1 MVLGDTLSSS
11 PHHTSVAS
19 DPNGDS
25 VVVWDTYDTSYGN
38 IWFEAY
44 VPVQGWT
51 ESGVIAANITGASF
65 PHVRSDDGGHFL
77 AIWQQ
82 AHNGHQDVMASWF
95 SFRDGWAVP
104 AAIENIEN
112 ASPRSLALSVGPL
125 GDAAATW
132 LMSDGSV
139 FDVYVCIYDRMTGW
153 GSAQVVD
160 TDENTTMSPDV
171 GVDVGGNVV
180 VLWAQQDGSRYNIWS
195 RRCDASYGWGSP
207 TLIEIDLGYALSPEL
222 SMSSDGFAFAT
233 WAQYDGSGYAVWGSI
248 CSPIGGW
255 SFPAKIGNGT
265 VGDLTYAPEPQVSS
279 AAQGRAI
286 VVWDQLE
293 YGLHRVYSS
302 MYVPGLGWSSQEKVD
317 IEDSLAN
324 SEPQVALSSSGKFT
338 VVWVTYDGQLDHVLS
353 RRYSEQKGWQ
363 PVTPIEISDNSDVA
377 SLALSTDDYGD
388 ALVVWSGS
396 EPTGYVVVS
405 NSYVVDREPPVVHLT
420 SPVKD
425 IVNVKRLNIS
435 GVTDPS
441 ATVII
446 NGFVV
451 AVNSS
456 GNFSF
461 EVGLVEGVNLVYL
474 TASDDAGVT
483 HIVLSITRDTAAPF
497 LTITAPTN
505 NSRTDSSTAIVSGTT
520 EPGVSVAVD
529 DILANVTDNGSFEV
543 LVPLQEGKNL
553 ITVSA
558 TDQAGNSVAEH
569 VTIEYRPRANPA
581 NQYVIILV
589 GAFGLA
595 VAVVVLLYLSRPRKG
610 EKRP

>member
-1 MVLGDTLSSS
+1 
-11 PHHTSVAS
+11 
-19 DPNGDS
+19 
-25 VVVWDTYDTSYGN
+25 VVVWDTYDTSYSS
-38 IWFEAY
+38 IWFEGY
-44 VPVQGWT
+44 SPVQGWT
-51 ESGVIAANITGASF
+51 GSDVIAANITGASF

-77 AIWQQ
+77 AVWQQ
-82 AHNGHQDVMASWF
+82 TNGSHQNVMASWF
-95 SFRDGWAVP
+95 SFLDGWETPV
-104 AAIENIEN
+104 AIENIDN

-132 LMSDGSV
+132 LMSSGSV

-153 GSAQVVD
+153 GTAQVVD

-171 GVDVGGNVV
+171 GVDVDGNVV

-195 RRCDASYGWGSP
+195 RRCDASYGWGSS
-207 TLIEIDLGYALSPEL
+207 TQIEIDPGYALDPEL

-233 WAQYDGSGYAVWGSI
+233 WAQYDGSRYAVWGSH

-265 VGDLTYAPEPQVSS
+265 SENLTDAPEPHVSA

-293 YGLHRVYSS
+293 YGLHRVYCS
-302 MYVPGLGWSSQEKVD
+302 MYVPGAGWSSQEKVD
-317 IEDSLAN
+317 IEDSLAD
-324 SEPQVALSSSGKFT
+324 SEPQVALSSSGKLA
-338 VVWVTYDGQLDHVLS
+338 VVWTRYDGQFEHVLS

-363 PVTPIEISDNSDVA
+363 PVTPIGISDDTDVA
-377 SLALSTDDYGD
+377 SLAVSTDDYGD
-388 ALVVWSGS
+388 ALVVWSGF
-396 EPTGYVVVS
+396 ETTGYVMVA
-405 NSYVVDREPPVVHLT
+405 NIYVVDREPPVVHLT

-441 ATVII
+441 AELII

-461 EVGLVEGVNLVYL
+461 EVGLVEGVNFIYL
-474 TASDDAGVT
+474 TASDDGGIT
-483 HIVLSITRDTAAPF
+483 RIVLSITRDTVAPS

-505 NSRTDSSTAIVSGTT
+505 DSRTDSSTALVSGTT
-520 EPGVSVAVD
+520 EPGATVAVD
-529 DILANVTDNGSFEV
+529 DILVNATENGTFDV
-543 LVPLQEGKNL
+543 LVPLQEGKNI
-553 ITVSA
+553 ITVSS
-558 TDQAGNSVAEH
+558 TDEAGNSVTEQ
-569 VTIEYRPRANPA
+569 VTIEYTPEANEA
-581 NQYVIILV
+581 NQYVIILI
-589 GAFGLA
+589 GAFALAIGL
-595 VAVVVLLYLSRPRKG
+595 VVLVYLGRPRKD
-610 EKRP
+610 

>member
-1 MVLGDTLSSS
+1 M
-11 PHHTSVAS
+11 
-19 DPNGDS
+19 
-25 VVVWDTYDTSYGN
+25 VVWDTYDTSYGS
-38 IWFEAY
+38 IWFEGY
-44 VPVQGWT
+44 DPEQGWT
-51 ESGVIAANITGASF
+51 GSNRIAANITGASF

-77 AIWQQ
+77 AVWQQ
-82 AHNGHQDVMASWF
+82 THNDHQDVMASWF
-95 SFRDGWAVP
+95 SFLDGWETP
-104 AAIENIEN
+104 MAIENIEN

-125 GDAAATW
+125 GNAAATW
-132 LMSDGSV
+132 LMSNGSV

-153 GSAQVVD
+153 GTAQVVD
-160 TDENTTMSPDV
+160 TDENMTMSPSV
-171 GVDVGGNVV
+171 GVDIDGNVV

-207 TLIEIDLGYALSPEL
+207 TPIEIDPGYALNPEL
-222 SMSSDGFAFAT
+222 SMSGDGFAFAT
-233 WAQYDGSGYAVWGSI
+233 WAQYDGSRYAVWGSR

-265 VGDLTYAPEPQVSS
+265 VGDLTDAPEPHVS
-279 AAQGRAI
+279 AAVQGRAI
-286 VVWDQLE
+286 VVWDQVE
-293 YGLHRVYSS
+293 YGLHRVYSC
-302 MYVPGLGWSSQEKVD
+302 MYVPGAGWSSQEKVD

-338 VVWVTYDGQLDHVLS
+338 VVWTRDDGQFEHVLS

-363 PVTPIEISDNSDVA
+363 PVTPIEISDDTDVA

-388 ALVVWSGS
+388 AIAVWSRF
-396 EPTGYVVVS
+396 EPAGYIVVS

-425 IVNVKRLNIS
+425 IVNVTRLNIS

-441 ATVII
+441 ATLII

-461 EVGLVEGVNLVYL
+461 EVGLVEGVNLIYL
-474 TASDDAGVT
+474 TASDDGGVT
-483 HIVLSITRDTAAPF
+483 RIVLSITRDTAAPI

-505 NSRTDSSTAIVSGTT
+505 NSRTDASTALVSGTT
-520 EPGVSVAVD
+520 EPGAAVAVD
-529 DILANVTDNGSFEV
+529 DLLANVTENGSFAV

-553 ITVSA
+553 ITVTA
-558 TDQAGNSVAEH
+558 TDLAGNSVTEKLT
-569 VTIEYRPRANPA
+569 VEYSPRANSA
-581 NQYVIILV
+581 SQYVIVLV
-589 GAFGLA
+589 AAFALA
-595 VAVVVLLYLSRPRKG
+595 IAVVVLLYLSRPRKD
-610 EKRP
+610 EKKP